1 MDEVVGTLSVLFIP
15 NCTIKDLASH
25 CGLIVYLVIQMPFFI
40 NVEIFQYVYNT
51 ITSFIRLK
59 E

>member
-15 NCTIKDLASH
+15 NCTVKDLASH
-25 CGLIVYLVIQMPFFI
+25 CGLIVYLVIHMPFFI

-51 ITSFIRLK
+51 ISMQYL
-59 E
+59 